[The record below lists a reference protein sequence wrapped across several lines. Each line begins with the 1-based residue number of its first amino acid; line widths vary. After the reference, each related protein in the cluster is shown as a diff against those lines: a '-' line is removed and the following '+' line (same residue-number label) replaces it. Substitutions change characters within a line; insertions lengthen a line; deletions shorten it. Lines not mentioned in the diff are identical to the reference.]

1 MKFPAIPIHYRHW
14 PLGMAVKV
22 EEQELADAIAAALA
36 ELKRDGSLTEIFRRH
51 GISHT
56 PA

>member
-1 MKFPAIPIHYRHW
+1 
-14 PLGMAVKV
+14 MAVKV
-22 EEQELADAIAAALA
+22 EEQALADAVAAALA
-36 ELKRDGSLTEIFRRH
+36 ELKRDGTLTEIFRRH